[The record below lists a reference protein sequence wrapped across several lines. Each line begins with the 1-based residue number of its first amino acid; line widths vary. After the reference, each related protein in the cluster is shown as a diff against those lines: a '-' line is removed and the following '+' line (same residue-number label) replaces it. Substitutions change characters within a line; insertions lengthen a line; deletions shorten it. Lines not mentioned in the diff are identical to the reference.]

1 MAHFNSIH
9 GEQVSLEAAVNL
21 MDDELREQV
30 HEEMAPCTEQ
40 EFVERYAELHE
51 ERFGEGFAPYTGE
64 AW

>member
-1 MAHFNSIH
+1 MAQFKNIN
-9 GEQVSLEAAVNL
+9 GEQVSFEAVVNL

-30 HEEMAPCTEQ
+30 HEELAPCTEQ

-51 ERFGEGFAPYTGE
+51 ERYGEGFAPYTGE

>member
-1 MAHFNSIH
+1 MAHFNNIN
-9 GEQVSLEAAVNL
+9 GEQVNFEAAVNL

-30 HEEMAPCTEQ
+30 HEELAPCTEQ

-51 ERFGEGFAPYTGE
+51 ERHGEGFAPYTGE

>member
-1 MAHFNSIH
+1 MAYFENIN
-9 GEQVSLEAAVNL
+9 GEQVSFEAAVNL

-30 HEEMAPCTEQ
+30 HEELAPCTEQ

-51 ERFGEGFAPYTGE
+51 ERYCEGFAPYTGE